1 MRTKKKTSKN
11 RIMADKDNPN
21 GTATTI
27 GGTTNSGRATSR
39 TVEIDN
45 RLRFENGRIY
55 ISSIPYEGGRQSGF
69 PEKMDVTEQVAKAI
83 AEYIKPKEKPKYII
97 RFNAEF
103 LERMYLQ
110 NCADTCEDKEK
121 LFRRLVNMVRNFL
134 EADVAATTVAYSF
147 IDENGKQYKSWEL
160 VEVEDGDPLMA
171 IVEDV
176 HGNILR
182 RMNLEEKHP

>member
-1 MRTKKKTSKN
+1 
-11 RIMADKDNPN
+11 MADKDNPN

-27 GGTTNSGRATSR
+27 GGVTSSGRAISK

-55 ISSIPYEGGRQSGF
+55 ISSTPYDGGRQSDF
-69 PEKMDVTEQVAKAI
+69 PEKLDVTEQVAKAI

-110 NCADTCEDKEK
+110 NCADTCEEKDK
-121 LFRRLVNMVRNFL
+121 LFRRLVDIIRNFL
-134 EADVAATTVAYSF
+134 EADGVATAVAYSF

-160 VEVEDGDPLMA
+160 VEVEEGDPLLA
-171 IVEDV
+171 VVEDV

-182 RMNLEEKHP
+182 RMDLKEKKD

>member
-1 MRTKKKTSKN
+1 
-11 RIMADKDNPN
+11 MADKDNLN

-27 GGTTNSGRATSR
+27 GSITNSGRATSR

-55 ISSIPYEGGRQSGF
+55 ISSIPYEGGRQSDF
-69 PEKMDVTEQVAKAI
+69 PEKVDVTEQMAKAI

-110 NCADTCEDKEK
+110 NCADTCEEKEK

-147 IDENGKQYKSWEL
+147 IYKDGKQYKLWEL

-182 RMNLEEKHP
+182 RMNLEEKRP

>member
-1 MRTKKKTSKN
+1 
-11 RIMADKDNPN
+11 MADKDNPN

-27 GGTTNSGRATSR
+27 GGVTSSGRATSR

-55 ISSIPYEGGRQSGF
+55 ISSIPYEGGRQSDF
-69 PEKMDVTEQVAKAI
+69 PEKLDMTEQVAKAI
-83 AEYIKPKEKPKYII
+83 AEYIKPKERPKYII
-97 RFNAEF
+97 RISCEF
-103 LERMYLQ
+103 LERMYVQ
-110 NCADTCEDKEK
+110 NCADTQEKKEK
-121 LFRRLVNMVRNFL
+121 LFRRLVDMIRNFL
-134 EADVAATTVAYSF
+134 EADGVATTVAYSF

-160 VEVEDGDPLMA
+160 VEVEDGDPLLA

-182 RMNLEEKHP
+182 RMDLKEKEAAQ